1 MLRIPLNF
9 NRFRA
14 LRADVFTRAAADAKF
29 QIRHRVANAVPFN
42 RINRVRRA
50 NFGASGA
57 IFMPPVHDAAI
68 FAQARLPNL
77 RKLLFRERK
86 RQNRPSRADL
96 PADVAIVIA
105 IAARVIH
112 ARLHYALQ
120 PVCEPRWAK
129 NARGA
134 GAHAEMAGRAA
145 FRELG
150 AAA

>member
-1 MLRIPLNF
+1 MLRIPLNL

-14 LRADVFTRAAADAKF
+14 LRADIFTRAAADAKF
-29 QIRHRVANAVPFN
+29 QIRHRVANAVPLN
-42 RINRVRRA
+42 RINRMRRA
-50 NFGASGA
+50 NFGAGGA
-57 IFMPPVHDAAI
+57 IFMPPIHDAAI
-68 FAQARLPNL
+68 FMQARLPDL
-77 RKLLFRERK
+77 RELLFRERK
-86 RQNRPSRADL
+86 RQNRPGWANL
-96 PADVAIVIA
+96 PANVAIVIA
-105 IAARVIH
+105 IAGRVIH
-112 ARLHYALQ
+112 ARLHHALQ